1 MRTRLVLV
9 PAVLAGLVLSLS
21 GAEAATK
28 TMDGKKVKSLTI
40 TANGGAQDND
50 GWLVY
55 DAVALAEEGIE
66 DELPEQLHRV
76 QPEDCTK
83 PPLCANLDFIYKPA
97 KGIKGGLM
105 FTTTWAN
112 PASDIDIAVV
122 QYEKDGSR
130 TKLASCGGFGSAT
143 EKLYLAPSEL
153 KPGRKYAL
161 VIQFFRSFN
170 ETVTGKVQINVPST
184 MKSTFTLP
192 VLGDPGLNCTQ

>member
-28 TMDGKKVKSLTI
+28 TMDGKKVRSLTI
-40 TANGGAQDND
+40 TANGGGQAND
-50 GWLVY
+50 AWLAY
-55 DAVALAEEGIE
+55 DVVGTADEDLAN
-66 DELPEQLHRV
+66 DLPEQVRRV

-83 PPLCANLDFIYKPA
+83 PPLCANLDFVYKPA

-105 FTTTWAN
+105 FTTTWTN
-112 PASDIDIAVV
+112 PGSDIDIAVV

-130 TKLASCGGFGSAT
+130 TKVASCGGFGSPS
-143 EKLYLAPSEL
+143 EKIYLAPSDL

-161 VIQFFRSFN
+161 VIQFFRSLN
-170 ETVTGKVQINVPST
+170 ETVTGKVEINVPSAV
-184 MKSTFTLP
+184 KSTVNLP
-192 VLGDPGLNCTQ
+192 GLGDPGVNCTQ

>member
-28 TMDGKKVKSLTI
+28 TLDGKKVTSLTI

-50 GWLVY
+50 AWLAY
-55 DAVALAEEGIE
+55 DLVGIADEDVANA
-66 DELPEQLHRV
+66 LPGQVHRV
-76 QPEDCTK
+76 QPGDCTK
-83 PPLCANLDFIYKPA
+83 PPLCANLEFVYKPA

-112 PASDIDIAVV
+112 PASDIDISVV

-130 TKLASCGGFGSAT
+130 TTVGSCGGFGSSS
-143 EKLYLAPSEL
+143 EKIYLAPSEL
-153 KPGRKYAL
+153 KSGRKYAL
-161 VIQFFRSFN
+161 VIQFFRSLN

-192 VLGDPGLNCTQ
+192 GLGDPGLNCTQ